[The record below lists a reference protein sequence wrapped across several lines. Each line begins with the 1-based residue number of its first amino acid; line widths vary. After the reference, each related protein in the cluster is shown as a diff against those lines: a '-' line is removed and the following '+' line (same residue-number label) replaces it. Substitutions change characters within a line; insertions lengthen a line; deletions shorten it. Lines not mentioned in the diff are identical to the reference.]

1 MQFSSVA
8 LPLQSWTGGIESSM
22 SKKRNAS
29 KRHTRIQPHTHV
41 QHSSTMQYS
50 TTFKW
55 KCKYKQKYQCKYQ
68 YQYQHPYNAISARYR
83 AARYF
88 AAQQGFKHYST
99 AQHSAVQCKAM
110 RYNAN
115 AMQYTAVQ
123 SCKCN
128 SIQYHPLLTRLYTEY
143 TVSHYAAEGPPS
155 PPPSTWSLELI
166 TRNPESVLN
175 SKSRES
181 LEVPRTLGSPMVQG
195 FAVQTCINMD
205 REEFRLGTTKGQ
217 AKPLTINMGFQTEQ
231 NLHGK
236 PQTPDSV
243 SSAHQVSRGSGLLE
257 LSAGALPRYSANP
270 ALLRGVSSQSITV
283 ALPSISQPC

>member
-1 MQFSSVA
+1 MALNATNPFSHIAPCKVHKRSDPELDPQTLTTGSTLSVMANPGSAVTMQFSSVA

-99 AQHSAVQCKAM
+99 AQHSAVTVQGNAIQCK
-110 RYNAN
+110 RNAIH
-115 AMQYTAVQ
+115 
-123 SCKCN
+123 CC
-128 SIQYHPLLTRLYTEY
+128 
-143 TVSHYAAEGPPS
+143 
-155 PPPSTWSLELI
+155 
-166 TRNPESVLN
+166 
-175 SKSRES
+175 
-181 LEVPRTLGSPMVQG
+181 
-195 FAVQTCINMD
+195 
-205 REEFRLGTTKGQ
+205 
-217 AKPLTINMGFQTEQ
+217 TIM
-231 NLHGK
+231 
-236 PQTPDSV
+236 
-243 SSAHQVSRGSGLLE
+243 
-257 LSAGALPRYSANP
+257 
-270 ALLRGVSSQSITV
+270 
-283 ALPSISQPC
+283 

>member
-1 MQFSSVA
+1 MQTQCNTLLYNHVNVIQFSIIPCLRGCTLSM
-8 LPLQSWTGGIESSM
+8 LCRIMLQ
-22 SKKRNAS
+22 KVR
-29 KRHTRIQPHTHV
+29 
-41 QHSSTMQYS
+41 
-50 TTFKW
+50 
-55 KCKYKQKYQCKYQ
+55 
-68 YQYQHPYNAISARYR
+68 
-83 AARYF
+83 
-88 AAQQGFKHYST
+88 
-99 AQHSAVQCKAM
+99 
-110 RYNAN
+110 
-115 AMQYTAVQ
+115 
-123 SCKCN
+123 
-128 SIQYHPLLTRLYTEY
+128 RL
-143 TVSHYAAEGPPS
+143 HRL
-155 PPPSTWSLELI
+155 STWSLELI

-243 SSAHQVSRGSGLLE
+243 SSAHQVSRGSGPLE